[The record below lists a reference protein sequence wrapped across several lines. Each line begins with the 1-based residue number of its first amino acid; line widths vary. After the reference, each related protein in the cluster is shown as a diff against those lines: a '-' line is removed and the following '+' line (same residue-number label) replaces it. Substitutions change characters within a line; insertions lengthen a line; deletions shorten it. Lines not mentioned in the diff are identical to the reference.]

1 MDITIIGAGAMGSL
15 FGSLLAQS
23 GENVFLMDIWK
34 EHVSAINSRGI
45 GVEFDGKTNRVDIQ
59 ASSNMQD
66 IRPSDLV
73 IIFVKSTQTKQ
84 AAVQALQCLNEKG
97 VVLTLQNGMG
107 NADTIAQVVHPDRVI
122 AGTTSHGATML
133 GPGLIHHAGIGT
145 TLIGMWAEKIPVDCA
160 DHIDHTDHAIHT
172 GHTGR
177 ANLQKIK
184 HVFSNAGIDTRIE
197 DNIHLIIWKKLI
209 INVGIN
215 AITALTGIK
224 NGKILDSPP
233 TGELVRTAVKEACDV
248 ALAHGVKL
256 PDDIAGQVF
265 TIAKA
270 TAPNRSSM
278 GQDVDHKRQTEI
290 DAINGAI
297 VTLAQKKGI
306 SVPVNQ
312 TLTAL
317 VQTLQKNNKYARG

>member
-15 FGSLLAQS
+15 FGSFLAQS
-23 GENVFLMDIWK
+23 GQNVFLMDIW
-34 EHVSAINSRGI
+34 EDHVNAINSRGL
-45 GVEFDGKTNRVDIQ
+45 GVEIDGKTNQVNIS

-66 IRPSDLV
+66 VRKADLV

-84 AAVQALQCLNEKG
+84 AAVQALKCLNDDG
-97 VVLTLQNGMG
+97 LVLTLQNGMG
-107 NADTIAQVVHPDRVI
+107 NADKIAQVVDPDKVI

-133 GPGLIHHAGIGT
+133 GPGLIRHAGTGP
-145 TLIGMWAEKIPVDCA
+145 TLIGMWSKKNNAELVNV
-160 DHIDHTDHAIHT
+160 
-172 GHTGR
+172 R
-177 ANLQKIK
+177 N
-184 HVFSNAGIDTRIE
+184 VFCDAGIDTTIE

-224 NGKILDSPP
+224 NGRILDLPP
-233 TGELVRTAVKEACDV
+233 TGKLVRTAVQEACDV

-265 TIAKA
+265 VIAKA
-270 TAPNRSSM
+270 TGSNRSSM
-278 GQDVDHKRQTEI
+278 GQDVDHKRLTEI

-297 VTLAQKKGI
+297 VSLAQKKGI
-306 SVPVNQ
+306 PVPVNQ

-317 VQTLQKNNKYARG
+317 IQTLQMNY

>member
-34 EHVSAINSRGI
+34 DHVSAINSQGLA
-45 GVEFDGKTNRVDIQ
+45 VEFDGKTSRVDIP

-66 IRPSDLV
+66 TRESDLV

-84 AAVQALQCLNEKG
+84 AAVQALKCLNNKG

-107 NADTIAQVVHPDRVI
+107 NADKIAQVVHPDKVI

-133 GPGLIHHAGIGT
+133 GPGLIRHAGTGP
-145 TLIGMWAEKIPVDCA
+145 TLIGMWSGKNNAGLE
-160 DHIDHTDHAIHT
+160 
-172 GHTGR
+172 
-177 ANLQKIK
+177 NIK
-184 HVFSNAGIDTRIE
+184 NVFCNAGIDTKIE

-224 NGKILDSPP
+224 NGRILDSPP

-256 PDDIAGQVF
+256 QDDIAEQVF
-265 TIAKA
+265 DVAKA
-270 TAPNRSSM
+270 TGPNRSSM
-278 GQDVDHKRQTEI
+278 GQDADHKRLTEI

-297 VTLAQKKGI
+297 VSLAQKKGI
-306 SVPVNQ
+306 HVPVNQ

-317 VQTLQKNNKYARG
+317 VQTLQENYNPEYQTGQKK

>member
-1 MDITIIGAGAMGSL
+1 MNITIIGAGAMGSL
-15 FGSLLAQS
+15 FGALLAQS

-34 EHVSAINSRGI
+34 DHVRAINSQGL
-45 GVEFDGKTNRVDIQ
+45 GVEFDGKTSRVDIP

-66 IRPSDLV
+66 IRESDLV
-73 IIFVKSTQTKQ
+73 IIFVKAAQTKQ
-84 AAVQALQCLNEKG
+84 AAAQALKCLNDKG
-97 VVLTLQNGMG
+97 LVLTLQNGMG
-107 NADTIAQVVHPDRVI
+107 NADKIAQIVHPDKVI
-122 AGTTSHGATML
+122 AGTTSHGATIL
-133 GPGLIHHAGIGT
+133 GPGLIRHAGTGP
-145 TLIGMWAEKIPVDCA
+145 TLIGMWSGKNN
-160 DHIDHTDHAIHT
+160 T
-172 GHTGR
+172 GLE
-177 ANLQKIK
+177 NIK
-184 HVFSNAGIDTRIE
+184 NIFCNAGIDTKIK

-224 NGKILDSPP
+224 NGRILDFPP

-265 TIAKA
+265 DVAKA
-270 TAPNRSSM
+270 TGPNRSSM

-290 DAINGAI
+290 DAINGA
-297 VTLAQKKGI
+297 VVSLAQKKGI
-306 SVPVNQ
+306 PVPVNQ

-317 VQTLQKNNKYARG
+317 VQILQENYK